1 MATQLQIRRGTSAQ
15 VAAFTGAEGE
25 IVVNTTNDS
34 VHVNDGSTA
43 GGFEMARV
51 DGSNWAITNAIST
64 TANISF
70 GDNDKAIF
78 GAGSDL
84 QIYHDG
90 SNSYIAE
97 AGTGDLRI
105 RGANVEIQT
114 GGGNKYFQGSANVA
128 RLYHTNN
135 EKLATSGAGI
145 AVTGT
150 VVSDGA
156 TIAGTL
162 ELDNN
167 NFDHTSATPQYNMIE
182 SDVTG
187 ENTQFLQTAGDLRI
201 RTVDDSLANPVE
213 RLRIDHSTG
222 DISFYEDTGTTPKF
236 FWDASQ
242 ERVELDSTNA
252 TPLILER
259 NGGTDA
265 NVSIQFNCATSDWYV
280 GTNPSNNF
288 AIGTNLDQTN
298 AAFQI
303 NSSGSVGI
311 GTSSPATL
319 LELSANNNGAAANNT
334 LRFTDTDTGTQANQQ
349 IGKIE
354 FKSNDSSGDGALVRS
369 YILSASEDTT
379 PSSYISFGTNPG
391 GAGNTTDERMRID
404 ASGNLLVGTTDTNPT
419 TGTSEGIVLGAGGIM
434 LASNT
439 SDAAMALNR
448 TSTNGDIAI
457 FKKDGATVGRLSNNN
472 TYFFIAGGASGGT
485 HSGLRFV
492 NSSSIRPCTSGG
504 SNSNNVVAFGATSA
518 RWTVIYATTGTINTS
533 DRREKQDIEALSDAE
548 QRVAVAAKGLLRKFR
563 WIDAVEAKG
572 DDARIHFGIIAQDL
586 QDAFT
591 AEGLDAGRYA
601 MFCSDTFW
609 IDTEGESYE
618 TQEEAPEGATEQ
630 TRLGVRYSELLAFI
644 ISAI

>member
-162 ELDNN
+162 ELNSN
-167 NFDHTSATPQYNMIE
+167 KFNHTALTPSYNFIE

-187 ENTQFLQTAGDLRI
+187 ENTQFLQASGTLRI
-201 RTVDDSLANPVE
+201 RTVDDSGSNVAE
-213 RLRIDHSTG
+213 RLRVDHSTG

-236 FWDASQ
+236 FWDSSAES
-242 ERVELDSTNA
+242 LGIGTTSPSTKLTVFGTGVGNA
-252 TPLILER
+252 TVQIEGE
-259 NGGTDA
+259 GGADPFINFLANNTQHWSLGVDDSDA
-265 NVSIQFNCATSDWYV
+265 DKFKLSEHSAL
-280 GTNPSNNF
+280 GTNDYFVVDVTGN
-288 AIGTNLDQTN
+288 
-298 AAFQI
+298 
-303 NSSGSVGI
+303 VGI
-311 GTSSPATL
+311 GMSPTTNSISKSISLVNGGSIFGYGASTYITGN
-319 LELSANNNGAAANNT
+319 SNYNGAWNT
-334 LRFTDTDTGTQANQQ
+334 VATGP
-349 IGKIE
+349 
-354 FKSNDSSGDGALVRS
+354 DSRILLDGNVVFSRS
-369 YILSASEDTT
+369 SSASAG
-379 PSSYISFGTNPG
+379 SQGTVSES
-391 GAGNTTDERMRID
+391 ARITSD
-404 ASGNLLVGTTDTNPT
+404 GNLLVGKTAPTIST
-419 TGTSEGIVLGAGGIM
+419 TGVELRPNGQVFATQSGNYPL
-434 LASNT
+434 L
-439 SDAAMALNR
+439 LNR
-448 TSTNGDIAI
+448 TTSDGDIAQ
-457 FKKDGATVGRLSNNN
+457 FRKDGTTVGSIGAAQNS
-472 TYFFIAGGASGGT
+472 TYIGGSGNGAIYFNGQVDVRPWNKST
-485 HSGLRFV
+485 QANLDNIMDLG
-492 NSSSIRPCTSGG
+492 SSSS
-504 SNSNNVVAFGATSA
+504 
-518 RWTVIYATTGTINTS
+518 RWDDIYATNGTIQTS
-533 DRREKQDIEALSDAE
+533 DRNEKQDIAELSDAE

-563 WIDAVEAKG
+563 WISSVEENG

-601 MFCSDTFW
+601 MFISSTWTD
-609 IDTEGESYE
+609 DDGN
-618 TQEEAPEGATEQ
+618 EQ